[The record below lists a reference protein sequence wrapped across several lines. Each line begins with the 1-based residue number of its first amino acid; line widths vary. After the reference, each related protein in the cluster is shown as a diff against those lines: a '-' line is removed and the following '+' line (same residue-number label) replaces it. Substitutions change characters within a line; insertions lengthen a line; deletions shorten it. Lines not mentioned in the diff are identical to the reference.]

1 MVEFQEQH
9 IGRVEHI
16 GYATHDTWVGL
27 GKTPEYRKR
36 AYLKMFGAA
45 LDQHELDAIRR
56 GIAKGLPT
64 GSDVFRANIE
74 QALSVTLGSGKQG
87 RPRKDLT

>member
-1 MVEFQEQH
+1 
-9 IGRVEHI
+9 
-16 GYATHDTWVGL
+16 
-27 GKTPEYRKR
+27 
-36 AYLKMFGAA
+36 MFGAA
-45 LDQHELDAIRR
+45 LDQHELDAIRH

-87 RPRKDLT
+87 RPRKDQT